1 MKMFF
6 IKLLGIDD
14 MNDTQRMI
22 EQALSLR
29 QPQKDSLDILAK
41 VLEKIELSKDMSTLE
56 ALRLIQEVRPS
67 VKDFER
73 VFPCI
78 CFAIATGVGKTR
90 LMGAMIAYLH
100 AEYGIKNFMVLAPNL
115 TIYNKL
121 KTDFTP
127 NTPKYVFP
135 GLNAYVGTPQIITG
149 DDYDQVGG
157 LFDNPNDDRLR
168 INIFNISKI
177 DSDKDSRGTPRVR
190 RMAEYLGQSYF
201 DYLSG
206 LKDLV
211 LIMDEAH
218 RYRANAGMAAI
229 NELHPVFGIEL
240 TATAKSTGAKGKPF
254 KNIAYEYNL
263 AHAITDGF
271 VKKPAIVGRTDF
283 DKNQYDDDMLEEL
296 KIKDGIKVHESVKA
310 ELQVYADNKKAR
322 LVKPF
327 MMVIA
332 KDIKHAKDIET
343 KIKSDDFE
351 GGRYKEKVIVV
362 NSKQNGELKD
372 EVLQRLLQIENTD
385 EPTEI
390 VIHVN
395 MLGEGWDVNNLYTI
409 VPLRTADSKILVEQS
424 IGRGLRLP
432 YGELTKDD
440 AIDRLHVVA
449 HDKFADIIK
458 AARDQSFE
466 FQQEYIDETENGLI
480 GKVAVTSTSKIDELI
495 QTGGIVVTKPQPE
508 QTALPV
514 FTNENNQKVGNAVRE
529 AIAEQ
534 SRYVSSPEELKSKEI
549 QEKIAEATRQ
559 KLKNID
565 IENSELSLEPLVD
578 VEKTVENLT
587 DSFIRLTINIP
598 RIIQTYKQLGSFTFK
613 DFDIDTSDF
622 NDYKPES
629 QRMII
634 QEIIGH
640 NREERQADFF
650 DKYEDITHYLLV
662 PLVEEQIISYQDN
675 ADLIHKLV
683 TQTIAHINTY
693 SGSDENIRKILFF
706 NDKDIA
712 HKIMLQMKDHVQVAP
727 MELDVKVDTDYGTQ
741 TSESYKLI
749 TTTGQEVLDYRTPV
763 RDKSKIKNMVFN
775 GFKKCLFDKQKF
787 DSCTE
792 KDLCEILE
800 NSNLVTKWFKVN
812 GDRAKDLFKIKY
824 PDDNHQLHNY
834 LPDFIVE
841 TVDAKYMV
849 ETKAYDQLT
858 AKTVL
863 AKKDAA
869 LKWCEIATNFEKEHH
884 GKPWYYLLVPDNTV
898 VIGRTFEK
906 LVNDCKAK

>member
-1 MKMFF
+1 MS
-6 IKLLGIDD
+6 
-14 MNDTQRMI
+14 DTQRMI

-29 QPQKDSLDILAK
+29 QPQKDSLDILAN
-41 VLEKIELSKDMSTLE
+41 VLEKIELSKDISTEE

-177 DSDKDSRGTPRVR
+177 DSDKDARGTPRVR

-201 DYLSG
+201 DYLSN

-229 NELHPVFGIEL
+229 NELHPVLGIEL
-240 TATAKSTGAKGKPF
+240 TATAKSTGSKGKTF

-263 AHAITDGF
+263 AHAITDGY

-327 MMVIA
+327 MMIIA
-332 KDIKHAKDIET
+332 KDIAHAET
-343 KIKSDDFE
+343 VEAKIKSDDFE
-351 GGRYKEKVIVV
+351 EGRYKDKVIVV

-372 EVLQRLLQIENTD
+372 EVLQRLLLIERAD

-480 GKVAVTSTSKIDELI
+480 GKVAITSTSTIDNLI
-495 QTGGIVVTKPQPE
+495 QTGGVIIAKPQPE
-508 QTALPV
+508 QSSLPV
-514 FTNENNQKVGNAVRE
+514 FTNENNQKIGNAVRE

-534 SRYVSSPEELKSKEI
+534 SRYVSSPEELKSKENL
-549 QEKIAEATRQ
+549 EKIAEATRQ

-565 IENSELSLEPLVD
+565 IENAELSLEPLVD

-640 NREERQADFF
+640 NREERHADFF

-662 PLVEEQIISYQDN
+662 PLLEEQIISYQDN

-683 TQTIAHINTY
+683 TQTINHINSY
-693 SGSDENIRKILFF
+693 SGSEENTRKILFF

-712 HKIMLQMKDHVQVAP
+712 HKIMLQMKGHMQDAP
-727 MELDVKVDTDYGTQ
+727 MEEDIKVDTDYGVQ
-741 TSESYKLI
+741 TSESYKLLATI
-749 TTTGQEVLDYRTPV
+749 DQEILDYRASV
-763 RDKSKIKNMVFN
+763 KDKLKIKNMVFN

-792 KDLCEILE
+792 KDFCEILE
-800 NSNLVTKWFKVN
+800 NSNQVMKWFKVN
-812 GDRAKDLFKIKY
+812 SDRAKDIFKIKY
-824 PDDNHQLHNY
+824 SDEERQLHSY
-834 LPDFIVE
+834 LPDFVVE
-841 TVDAKYMV
+841 TIDAKYIV
-849 ETKAYDQLT
+849 ETKAYNQLSS
-858 AKTVL
+858 KTVK

-869 LKWCEIATNFEKEHH
+869 IKWCKIATQFEQKHY
-884 GKPWYYLLVPDNTV
+884 GKPWYYLLIPDNTV
-898 VIGRTFEK
+898 VLDRTFEK
-906 LVNDCKAK
+906 LVTDFKAKEGK

>member
-1 MKMFF
+1 M
-6 IKLLGIDD
+6 D
-14 MNDTQRMI
+14 DTQRMI

-29 QPQKDSLDILAK
+29 TPQKESLNILAEI
-41 VLEKIELSKDMSTLE
+41 LTKINLSKDMSTSE
-56 ALRLIQEVRPS
+56 ALQLIQEVRPS

-73 VFPCI
+73 AFPCI

-100 AEYGIKNFMVLAPNL
+100 AEYEIKNFMVLAPNL

-135 GLNAYVGTPQIITG
+135 GLNEYVGPPQIITG
-149 DDYDQVGG
+149 DDYNQVGG
-157 LFDNPNDDRLR
+157 LFDNPNDDRIR

-177 DSDKDSRGTPRVR
+177 DSDKDSRGTPKVR

-201 DYLSG
+201 DYLSE

-229 NELHPVFGIEL
+229 NELHPILGIEL

-283 DKNQYDDDMLEEL
+283 DKNKYDEETLEDL
-296 KIKDGIKVHESVKA
+296 KIKDGIKVHEGVKA
-310 ELQVYADNKKAR
+310 ELQVYADNKKVHT
-322 LVKPF
+322 VKPF
-327 MMVIA
+327 MMIIA
-332 KDIKHAKDIET
+332 KDIAHAEAVAA

-351 GGRYKEKVIVV
+351 DGRYKDKVIVV

-372 EVLQRLLQIENTD
+372 EVLQRLLQIEQPD

-409 VPLRTADSKILVEQS
+409 VPLRAADSKILVEQS

-432 YGELTKDD
+432 YGELTGEE

-466 FQQEYIDETENGLI
+466 FQQEYIDNTENGLA
-480 GKVAVTSTSKIDELI
+480 GKTVTISTSKLDE
-495 QTGGIVVTKPQPE
+495 QFQSGGVIVTKPQAQ
-508 QTALPV
+508 QTSLPV
-514 FTNENNQKVGNAVRE
+514 FSNENNQKIGNAVRE
-529 AIAEQ
+529 SIAEQ
-534 SRYVSSPEELKSKEI
+534 CRYVSNPEDLKNEDN
-549 QEKIAEATRQ
+549 QTKIAEATRQ
-559 KLKNID
+559 KLQNINL
-565 IENSELSLEPLVD
+565 ENSELSLEPLVD
-578 VEKTVENLT
+578 IEQTVKNCTET
-587 DSFIRLTINIP
+587 FIKLTINIP
-598 RIIQTYKQLGSFTFK
+598 RIIQTYEQLGSFTFD
-613 DFDIDTSDF
+613 DFDIDTVDF
-622 NDYKPES
+622 NGYKPEA
-629 QRMII
+629 QHLII
-634 QEIIGH
+634 QDLLDH
-640 NREERQADFF
+640 HREERQAEFF
-650 DKYEDITHYLLV
+650 DSYEDITHYLLV
-662 PLVEEQIISYQDN
+662 PLVEETIISYQEN
-675 ADLIHKLV
+675 ADLIQKLV
-683 TQTIAHINTY
+683 RQVINHITSY
-693 SGSDENIRKILFF
+693 SGGELNTRKILFF
-706 NDKDIA
+706 NGSNIA
-712 HKIMLQMKDHVQVAP
+712 HKIMLQMKAHLREAP
-727 MELDVKVDTDYGTQ
+727 MELHTKTDSDYSIQ
-741 TSESYKLI
+741 TSSSYKMI
-749 TTTGQEVLDYRTPV
+749 TTEGQKTLDYRASV
-763 RDKSKIKNMVFN
+763 HDKSKIKNMIFT

-787 DSCTE
+787 DSGTE

-800 NSNLVTKWFKVN
+800 NAANVLKWFKISN
-812 GDRAKDLFKIKY
+812 DRAKEIFNIKY
-824 PDDNHQLHNY
+824 PDDEHQLHNY

-841 TVDAKYMV
+841 TLDGKYMI
-849 ETKAYDQLT
+849 ETKASTQMTD
-858 AKTVL
+858 KTVL

-869 LKWCEIATNFEKEHH
+869 LKWCESATEFELKNK
-884 GKPWYYLLVPDNTV
+884 GKAWHYLLIPDNTV
-898 VIGRTFEK
+898 TIDRSFEK
-906 LVNDCKAK
+906 LVRDFEAK